1 LSCDLLQ
8 LLICR
13 SSVGLTRYD
22 EPDFSRHSAQYP
34 PTSVR
39 DTVTF
44 IFSVSR
50 HSFTPSFEG
59 PLVYPACVVYPEFSK
74 GSREGSEVDGP
85 LVSTVDGRPCG
96 RMCRPPAWRANV
108 AGCDA
113 TVSDL
118 CMDIQD
124 AQREVRSVYIGG
136 FWGQL
141 VSSVIW
147 LVSAALGTWVTPRAS
162 ILTVVIGGF
171 FIFPLTQMLLR
182 LSGRRASVSR
192 DNSFNTLGMQVAFV
206 LPFSM
211 LLLVPVGLYDLNLF
225 FPALMV
231 LLGAHYFPF
240 ATLYGMRMFLFLGGI
255 LIAAGVVIAHWFS
268 GTFSLGAW
276 VGGLALLVFACI
288 GRSIATGEASAPSTH

>member
-1 LSCDLLQ
+1 
-8 LLICR
+8 
-13 SSVGLTRYD
+13 
-22 EPDFSRHSAQYP
+22 
-34 PTSVR
+34 
-39 DTVTF
+39 
-44 IFSVSR
+44 
-50 HSFTPSFEG
+50 
-59 PLVYPACVVYPEFSK
+59 
-74 GSREGSEVDGP
+74 
-85 LVSTVDGRPCG
+85 
-96 RMCRPPAWRANV
+96 
-108 AGCDA
+108 
-113 TVSDL
+113 
-118 CMDIQD
+118 MDIQD

-147 LVSAALGTWVTPRAS
+147 LVSAMVGTWVTPRAS

-192 DNSFNTLGMQVAFV
+192 DNSFHSLGMQVAFV

-211 LLLVPVGLYDLNLF
+211 LLLVPVGHYDLNLF

-255 LIAAGVVIAHWFS
+255 LIAAGIVIAHWFS
-268 GTFSLGAW
+268 GTFSVGAW
-276 VGGLALLVFACI
+276 VAGLALFVFAWI